1 MSNIRVAEFQNV
13 MADLYLQQAEADEM
27 LYFLAMDY
35 RQEFISSVHQSSDNV
50 KSLDR
55 RILGAVDQA
64 LARRRRALKDMQKQL
79 KKSGSE
85 KVERVVICI

>member
-1 MSNIRVAEFQNV
+1 

-35 RQEFISSVHQSSDNV
+35 RQEFISHQLSDNV
-50 KSLDR
+50 NYVDR

-85 KVERVVICI
+85 KVAGRYLYIIIVMFSGRDRHG

>member
-1 MSNIRVAEFQNV
+1 MPRVAEFQSV

-35 RQEFISSVHQSSDNV
+35 RQGISSEHQVANKV
-50 KSLDR
+50 GFR

-64 LARRRRALKDMQKQL
+64 LARRRRALKALQKEM
-79 KKSGSE
+79 KRSGSE
-85 KVERVVICI
+85 KVKEDTYC